1 MNYFNFLILSID
13 VTESEQSHTEDD
25 AGNEDTPN
33 DSKRKR
39 MRKKVKKDKSP
50 AISLGLKVLSK

>member
-1 MNYFNFLILSID
+1 MHYFNLLIFLID
-13 VTESEQSHTEDD
+13 VTESEMSHTEDD
-25 AGNEDTPN
+25 TGNEDAGN
-33 DSKRKR
+33 DSKKKR

>member
-1 MNYFNFLILSID
+1 M
-13 VTESEQSHTEDD
+13 SHTEDD
-25 AGNEDTPN
+25 TGNEEAGN
-33 DSKRKR
+33 DSKKKR